1 MKKFKI
7 IYGKETIRGK
17 VPDKFN
23 ELTVKQWSYLRP
35 NVTDTELMS
44 ILTGIDKIKIE
55 NSKVDL
61 TEIVKIVYEGILQAP
76 EDFNNLE
83 KKPIYILGKK
93 IKFPKNLNFT
103 TFGQKAM
110 ATNAITECE
119 DLREIVSDLIA
130 IYAQPSID
138 GQFDSTKVERVKNEV
153 DNMPLILC
161 WPWAVF
167 FLKKSKMKKK
177 SLLIDYNLFQKL
189 PSK

>member
-17 VPDKFN
+17 VPNKFN
-23 ELTVKQWSYLRP
+23 ELTVKQWRYLRP

-44 ILTGIDKIKIE
+44 ILTGVDKIKIE

-61 TEIVKIVYEGILQAP
+61 SEIIKVVYEGILEAP

-93 IKFPKNLNFT
+93 IKFPKNINFT

-138 GQFDSTKVERVKNEV
+138 GQFDSTKVERVKNYV
-153 DNMPLILC
+153 DNMPLVTC

-167 FLKKSKMKKK
+167 FLKKSKMQKK
-177 SLLIDYNLFQKL
+177 SLLSDYNLFQKL

>member
-7 IYGKETIRGK
+7 IYGKEIIKGK
-17 VPDKFN
+17 VPNKFN
-23 ELTVKQWSYLRP
+23 ELTVKQWRYLRP
-35 NVTDTELMS
+35 NVSDTELMS

-61 TEIVKIVYEGILQAP
+61 SEIVKIVYQGILEAP

-83 KKPIYILGKK
+83 KKSIYILGKE
-93 IKFPKNLNFT
+93 IKFPKNINFT
-103 TFGQKAM
+103 MYGQKAM
-110 ATNAITECE
+110 ATNAITECK

-138 GQFDSTKVERVKNEV
+138 GQFDSTKVERVKNYV
-153 DNMPLILC
+153 DNMPLVTC

-167 FLKKSKMKKK
+167 FLKKSKMQKK
-177 SLLIDYNLFQKL
+177 SLLSDYNLFQKL